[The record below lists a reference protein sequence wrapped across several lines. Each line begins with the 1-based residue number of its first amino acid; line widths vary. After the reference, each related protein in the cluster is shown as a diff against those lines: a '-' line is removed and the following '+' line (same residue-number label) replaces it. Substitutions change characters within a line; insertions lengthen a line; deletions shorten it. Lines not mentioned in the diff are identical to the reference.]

1 VSNSVSSIWRGGI
14 ASVLSV
20 ALLALVG
27 CGPAGPATVPVRGK
41 ITKDGKG
48 VPGVIITLVGTDPN
62 YIPTGES
69 DDNGNFEITL
79 AQSGKKGAMPG
90 NYKVVLAGGGP
101 RTPVGTPDN
110 PVSPYGSGRQPA
122 AQQKP
127 YGPEYEAPDTT
138 PLNIEVKSGMGPLD
152 ISL

>member
-90 NYKVVLAGGGP
+90 NYKVLGLP
-101 RTPVGTPDN
+101 WERPTIRFRLT
-110 PVSPYGSGRQPA
+110 
-122 AQQKP
+122 
-127 YGPEYEAPDTT
+127 APDASLPHSKNPTVLSTKLPT
-138 PLNIEVKSGMGPLD
+138 PLRSTSK
-152 ISL
+152 